1 MNAMGH
7 AIIIARYIE
16 GVVQQLRGN
25 INKIFKH
32 IYKIIYRILYILE
45 KTTTEYLIYVI
56 LQITQKTIIIII
68 NGVWKIY

>member
-25 INKIFKH
+25 INKILPAYTK
-32 IYKIIYRILYILE
+32 LYIE
-45 KTTTEYLIYVI
+45 FCIF
-56 LQITQKTIIIII
+56 
-68 NGVWKIY
+68 